1 MLFPYNFIPDKAE
14 FFFIHGIAEKKRK
27 QELKYYMLKVSTITF
42 EQCSQTFFND
52 NLPFRSFYIM
62 KKPRGEIS
70 K

>member
-42 EQCSQTFFND
+42 EQCSQTIFLMLF
-52 NLPFRSFYIM
+52 LHSSMTICRLGVFT
-62 KKPRGEIS
+62 
-70 K
+70 